1 MGCDILKA
9 SKNQPSVVE
18 IFTSDG
24 VSSMQIQVPDAG
36 SLIPQHSHEY
46 EHITLLAQG
55 KIRAWKDGKYLGE
68 FKAPAHLVIPANS
81 KHTFET
87 LVDDVLLYCIHNVE
101 RTGKIDVKEEH
112 QIVGKKLCLSE

>member
-1 MGCDILKA
+1 MGCNVLEA

-18 IFTSDG
+18 VFTSDG
-24 VSSMQIQVPDAG
+24 VGTMQIEVPDAG

-46 EHITLLAQG
+46 EHITLIAKG
-55 KIRAWKDGKYLGE
+55 SIRAWKDGEYLGE
-68 FKAPAHLVIPANS
+68 FNAPSRIIVPAHS

-101 RTGKIDVKEEH
+101 RSGKIEIAEEH
-112 QIVGKKLCLSE
+112 QIVGEKPCHLV